1 MTFEIL
7 ITLILVAAL
16 ILTLFKGWLR
26 PSLAFLGTA
35 IGLIGLQII
44 QVEDLL
50 RGLANKQ
57 IILIFLL
64 IILTAGIQRNV
75 GPSFFFKLFH
85 KTLSPFQFRLRMMVL
100 VSGLSSV
107 LNNTPVVAL
116 MIPFVKNWAD
126 KNHYA
131 ASKFLIPLSFA
142 TILGGMITLVGTS
155 TNLVLNGLIAQ
166 EGLTLLGFADFL
178 YLGLLVTVLGLL
190 YLTFFSQSFL
200 PDRKGSK
207 EEIMGHLNEYLVET
221 QVSAASNLIG
231 KSIEEAGLRNLKEL
245 FLVEIKREDE
255 IIPAVDSFE
264 KIFAGDQ
271 LFFAG
276 NTGAILTLI
285 NEKNGLVLPEESH
298 VEANGF
304 SDLTE
309 AIVPTGSSLIGQ
321 SLKNIG
327 FRDRYKASVI
337 SIYRKG
343 EKVRE
348 NLGETVLQAGDLLLL
363 LCSKDFLNGASY
375 RDLIVLSKA
384 GELENKISWTRML
397 PSFSAILI
405 LLGGIFG
412 VLDLFLA
419 AVLGIVVMLFSKV
432 LNIPKIKEAVDLDLL
447 VILASALALG
457 TGIQQSGLAAF
468 LVEVI
473 GEISPGLPVW
483 GSITFLF
490 LLTLGL
496 TTLITNAAA
505 VTIVFPIAYEL
516 GMQSGGNLTPFF
528 VTIAFAAS
536 ADFMTPIGYQ
546 TNLMVMGPGSYKFSD
561 YFRIGLPL
569 TLIYTLTVLVF
580 IQYYYF

>member
-85 KTLSPFQFRLRMMVL
+85 KTLSPFQFRFRMMVL

-221 QVSAASNLIG
+221 QVGASSNLIG

-245 FLVEIKREDE
+245 FLVEIKRGEE
-255 IIPAVDSFE
+255 IIPAVDSSE

-405 LLGGIFG
+405 LLGGILG

-468 LVEVI
+468 LVELI
-473 GEISPGLPVW
+473 EEISPGLPVW
-483 GSITFLF
+483 GSIALLF

-505 VTIVFPIAYEL
+505 VTIMFPIAYEL

-546 TNLMVMGPGSYKFSD
+546 TNLMVMGPGNYRFSD

-580 IQYYYF
+580 IHYYYF

>member
-1 MTFEIL
+1 MTLEIL

-85 KTLSPFQFRLRMMVL
+85 KTLSPFQFRLQMMVL

-166 EGLTLLGFADFL
+166 EGLPLLGFADFL
-178 YLGLLVTVLGLL
+178 YLGLLVTVFGLL

-245 FLVEIKREDE
+245 FLVEIKRGEE
-255 IIPAVDSFE
+255 IIPAVDSSE

-363 LCSKDFLNGASY
+363 LCSKDFLTGSSY

-405 LLGGIFG
+405 LLGGILG

-457 TGIQQSGLAAF
+457 TGIQQSGLSAF
-468 LVEVI
+468 LVQLI

-483 GSITFLF
+483 GSITLLF

-505 VTIVFPIAYEL
+505 VTIMFPIAYEL

-561 YFRIGLPL
+561 FFKIGLPL

-580 IQYYYF
+580 IHYYYF